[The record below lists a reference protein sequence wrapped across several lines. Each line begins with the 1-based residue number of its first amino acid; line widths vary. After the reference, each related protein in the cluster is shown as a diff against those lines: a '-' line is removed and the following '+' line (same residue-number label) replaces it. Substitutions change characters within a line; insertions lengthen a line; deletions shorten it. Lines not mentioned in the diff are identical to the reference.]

1 MIRQLLAAISIGLW
15 AMPLAAQ
22 QTPFP
27 FPIGG
32 PYSLSASDGTKRTE
46 SDPEGRYQLLFFGYT
61 FCPGMCPTV
70 LPTMADVVDRLGA
83 QGMTVVPLMITVDPA
98 RDTLPRL
105 AEALA
110 VFHPDFVGLTGDP
123 AALQTAYGAF
133 SIDAK
138 LLFKDAV
145 AGDIF
150 AHQSHLFLLDPQ
162 GAVVSII
169 PPVLPVDRIAAI
181 VAGYVGG
188 ATRPTGAPFRGLAET
203 TMTTGGENG

>member
-1 MIRQLLAAISIGLW
+1 MIRQLVAALVIGLW

-27 FPIGG
+27 FAIGG
-32 PYSLSASDGTKRTE
+32 PYSLQSSDGTTRTE
-46 SDPEGRYQLLFFGYT
+46 ADPAGRYQLLFFGYT

-70 LPTMADVVDRLGA
+70 LPTMADVVDRLAA

-98 RDTLPRL
+98 RDTLPTL

-123 AALQTAYGAF
+123 AALQTAYDAF
-133 SIDAK
+133 SIDAEP
-138 LLFKDAV
+138 LFEDAV
-145 AGDIF
+145 AGNIF

-181 VAGYVGG
+181 VAGYVGN
-188 ATRPTGAPFRGLAET
+188 AYQPTGDPDQGVAASVT
-203 TMTTGGENG
+203 KTGGEDG